1 MGFSGAMSGL
11 SAHFTAGSSQLMHW
25 RSVRPE
31 MVTTGTNCFP
41 HFGQCV
47 IRSMRSSRFFPSNL
61 ELEFLF
67 HSSVSAEGP
76 AGIGAAPPVVFGR
89 SCSPEFPS
97 SPHEPTGRANARPMT
112 GSAIPIASPRTR
124 SRPMGFASAQPIL
137 RAPMQFSNSS
147 RSFAVSPR
155 DPREFCR
162 NLPLSETEG
171 AGNAGRSDSA
181 RSLACKIKVSIRV

>member
-31 MVTTGTNCFP
+31 MVTTGTICFP

-61 ELEFLF
+61 ELEVLF

-76 AGIGAAPPVVFGR
+76 VGIGAAPLVVFGR
-89 SCSPEFPS
+89 SSSPES
-97 SPHEPTGRANARPMT
+97 SKRVGRNSVRLWVSGGLRFANPPDLVP
-112 GSAIPIASPRTR
+112 G
-124 SRPMGFASAQPIL
+124 
-137 RAPMQFSNSS
+137 
-147 RSFAVSPR
+147 V
-155 DPREFCR
+155 
-162 NLPLSETEG
+162 
-171 AGNAGRSDSA
+171 
-181 RSLACKIKVSIRV
+181 